1 MESCA
6 SQEQGVLKS
15 KGLMRHGQA
24 SEVCT
29 HGLCPYGQ
37 GLPGN
42 CKSLDMNLVELY
54 TGLGTTAK
62 KRGQPDG
69 R

>member
-1 MESCA
+1 MA
-6 SQEQGVLKS
+6 K
-15 KGLMRHGQA
+15 A

-37 GLPGN
+37 GLLGS
-42 CKSLDMNLVELY
+42 CKPLDMNLVEPY
-54 TGLGTTAK
+54 TGLGATAK
-62 KRGQPDG
+62 KGGQPDA